1 MCYRYV
7 ETKRSLIDVDGD
19 DVGVVVKFDKAL
31 DKRLN
36 LYNYIKVP
44 DGVIT
49 KFFVR
54 KILRKFF
61 EINQFGDRNY
71 FVLIFAQYFG
81 IHLDFF
87 Q

>member
-1 MCYRYV
+1 MVSGCKCYCYV

-36 LYNYIKVP
+36 LYNYIKVR

-49 KFFVR
+49 KFFVSE
-54 KILRKFF
+54 ILRRSC
-61 EINQFGDRNY
+61 EMNQFGDKN
-71 FVLIFAQYFG
+71 
-81 IHLDFF
+81 
-87 Q
+87 